1 MEASVEYPD
10 AELSAS
16 PAVGVVFRL
25 PTQDMVN
32 EESEHSDTDDRRRS
46 HIRPH
51 SAKGLYPLYNIASS

>member
-25 PTQDMVN
+25 PTQETVN
-32 EESEHSDTDDRRRS
+32 EESEQTDYDDRRRS
-46 HIRPH
+46 HIRPQ
-51 SAKGLYPLYNIASS
+51 SAKGLYPLYSIA